1 MKKLSTFL
9 VICWYLLSY
18 FISIIVLDQISI
30 IENIWIR
37 ILIAHIVATIIIYVG
52 SLVHNNSSLYDPFW
66 SVAPI
71 PITFYL
77 FFTPGLSNIAC
88 LNKLFITFPI
98 IIWSVRLTRNWFIS
112 WDGFSHEDFRYI
124 NLKKGNKLK
133 LEFINFT
140 GIHLIPT
147 LQVNLSLTPLYFI
160 HNSVEL
166 NETNFLLML
175 ASIFTMLAVAIETLA
190 DEQMRLFKKDRLNDG
205 TTMTKGLW
213 HYSRH
218 PNYFGE
224 VMFWVGIYLMAILT
238 TETPAW
244 LLIAPVSMLMLF
256 IFISCPI
263 MDNRSLERRHDYQ
276 SYMTKTSSL
285 IPWVPKK

>member
-1 MKKLSTFL
+1 M
-9 VICWYLLSY
+9 
-18 FISIIVLDQISI
+18 
-30 IENIWIR
+30 
-37 ILIAHIVATIIIYVG
+37 
-52 SLVHNNSSLYDPFW
+52 
-66 SVAPI
+66 
-71 PITFYL
+71 
-77 FFTPGLSNIAC
+77 
-88 LNKLFITFPI
+88 NKLFITFPI
-98 IIWSVRLTRNWFIS
+98 FVWSVRLTRNWFIS

-147 LQVNLSLTPLYFI
+147 LQVNLSLAPLYFI

-166 NETNFLLML
+166 NETNFLLIL

-238 TETPAW
+238 TETPTW

>member
-1 MKKLSTFL
+1 MKKISIFL

-18 FISIIVLDQISI
+18 FISILFVEQINI

-37 ILIAHIVATIIIYVG
+37 ILIAHIVATIVIYVG

-71 PITFYL
+71 PITVYL
-77 FFTPGLSNIAC
+77 FFISGQNNITL

-98 IIWSVRLTRNWFIS
+98 FVWAVRLTRNWVIS

-124 NLKKGNKLK
+124 NLKKGNKIK

-147 LQVNLSLTPLYFI
+147 LQVNLSLLPLYFLF
-160 HNSVEL
+160 NSTQL
-166 NETNFLLML
+166 NENNYSLIIASVIALL
-175 ASIFTMLAVAIETLA
+175 AIAIETIA
-190 DEQMRLFKKDRLNDG
+190 DEQMRLFRSDRSNDG

-213 HYSRH
+213 YYSRH

-224 VMFWVGIYLMAILT
+224 IMFWVGIYLMALLT
-238 TETPAW
+238 INTPIW
-244 LLIAPVSMLMLF
+244 LLIAPVSMVMLF
-256 IFISCPI
+256 VFISCPM
-263 MDNRSLERRHDYQ
+263 MDARSLQRRHDYQ

-285 IPWVPKK
+285 IPWIPKK

>member
-1 MKKLSTFL
+1 MKKISIFL

-18 FISIIVLDQISI
+18 FISILFVEQISI

-37 ILIAHIVATIIIYVG
+37 ILIAHIAATVVIYVG

-66 SVAPI
+66 SIAPI
-71 PITFYL
+71 PITVYL
-77 FFTPGLSNIAC
+77 FFMSGQSNITL

-98 IIWSVRLTRNWFIS
+98 FVWAVRLTRNWVIS

-124 NLKKGNKLK
+124 NLKKGNKIK

-147 LQVNLSLTPLYFI
+147 LQVNLSLLPLYFLF
-160 HNSVEL
+160 NSTQL
-166 NETNFLLML
+166 NENNYSLIIASVIALL
-175 ASIFTMLAVAIETLA
+175 AIAIETIA
-190 DEQMRLFKKDRLNDG
+190 DEQMRLFRSDRSNDG

-213 HYSRH
+213 YYSRH

-224 VMFWVGIYLMAILT
+224 IMFWVGIYLMALLT
-238 TETPAW
+238 INTPIW
-244 LLIAPVSMLMLF
+244 LLIAPVSMVMLF
-256 IFISCPI
+256 VFISCPM
-263 MDNRSLERRHDYQ
+263 MDARSLQRRHDYQ

-285 IPWVPKK
+285 IPWIPKK